1 MAGDWIKM
9 RVDLQTH
16 PKVVRIASALNAD
29 RLRVVG
35 GLHAVW
41 CLFDAHSEDGSLEGY
56 SPAVVDDLIGF
67 PGFSEAMSRV
77 GWLLVEP
84 ESVALPRFDDHNG
97 SSAKRRAM
105 ESDRKRKERDALK
118 SAQDVPNMSASD
130 ADKKRTREE
139 KRREEEEEP
148 NGSVDKVDR
157 LPACNRQAVVDLY
170 HEILPELPQV
180 RVMNDGRAKGIS
192 TRWKWILTSKRTDGT
207 RRAETAEQA
216 LDWLRQFFE
225 LARQNDFIM
234 GRGYRSAGHQ
244 SWQADID
251 FLMTDRGLKH
261 VVEKTGGAQ

>member
-9 RVDLQTH
+9 RVDLHTH
-16 PKVVRIASALNAD
+16 PKVVRMSSALNAD

-67 PGFSEAMSRV
+67 SGFSEAMVKV
-77 GWLLVEP
+77 GWLQVEQ

-105 ESDRKRKERDALK
+105 ESDRKRKDRDALK
-118 SAQDVPNMSASD
+118 SAQTVPDLSAID
-130 ADKKRTREE
+130 ADKSRTREE
-139 KRREEEEEP
+139 KRRGEVIEP
-148 NGSVDKVDR
+148 NGSVDKADR
-157 LPACNRQAVVDLY
+157 LPVCNRQAVVDLY

-180 RVMNDGRAKGIS
+180 RVMNDARGKQIS
-192 TRWKWILTSKRTDGT
+192 SRWKWILTSKKPDGT
-207 RRAETAEQA
+207 RRAETAEEA
-216 LDWLRQFFE
+216 LGWLRQFFE
-225 LARQNDFIM
+225 LAKQNDFLM
-234 GRGYRSAGHQ
+234 GRGFRSQGHQ
-244 SWQADID
+244 NWQADID